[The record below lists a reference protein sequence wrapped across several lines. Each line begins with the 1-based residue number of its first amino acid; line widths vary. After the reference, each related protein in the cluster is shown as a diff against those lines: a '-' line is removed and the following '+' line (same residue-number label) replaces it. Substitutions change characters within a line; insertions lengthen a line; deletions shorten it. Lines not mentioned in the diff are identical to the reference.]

1 MVDGD
6 TGIYFS
12 TLLPRPFQYDHELRI
27 LEVLNFLRLR
37 LKDNEFT

>member
-12 TLLPRPFQYDHELRI
+12 TLLPRPFQYDPELRI

-37 LKDNEFT
+37 LKDNEFI

>member
-12 TLLPRPFQYDHELRI
+12 TLLPRQLQYDHELRI

-37 LKDNEFT
+37 LKDNEFI

>member
-12 TLLPRPFQYDHELRI
+12 TLLPRPCQYDHELRI

-37 LKDNEFT
+37 LKDNEFI